1 MVDTQPFLQ
10 FETLRL
16 YGPVFYMPRYTAAS
30 YQRLTIQEKEIL
42 VPPHTFLL
50 INNAALHIL
59 PSYWGSDF
67 SVWRPSRWLDAKEN
81 LLQPPPGMYNP
92 WTAGPRVCPGKK
104 FSQVEFIAVIARLFK
119 DARVRPKLE
128 AGEKREDA
136 VRKVKEV
143 VEDSELG
150 VTLHMVH
157 PERAQLIWE
166 TLV

>member
-1 MVDTQPFLQ
+1 
-10 FETLRL
+10 
-16 YGPVFYMPRYTAAS
+16 
-30 YQRLTIQEKEIL
+30 
-42 VPPHTFLL
+42 
-50 INNAALHIL
+50 
-59 PSYWGSDF
+59 
-67 SVWRPSRWLDAKEN
+67 
-81 LLQPPPGMYNP
+81 MYNP